1 MDIFLDGEGAIYQQ
15 LVRGLKNAIATG
27 RLAEGERLPPSRD
40 LCRQLGISR
49 TTVVAAYELLRA
61 EGYTNTVTGSGSFV
75 AKSRFAKDRNSH
87 LQSAIPPQNERSRI
101 ARNVFDLKNMPG
113 RRPDGIRHA
122 FEYGQPL
129 RNKSVETLWAK
140 EIRKAIPRAA
150 NRYPRAQGNPELRSA
165 LAHHIERSRGIVCD
179 ADDILIVAGVQQAIQ
194 VCIQALLNAGDTV
207 AFEEPGYFSARKLFQ
222 IAGARVV
229 PVPVD
234 RDGLVV
240 EDIPVG
246 VQLIYTTPS
255 HQFPTGAVLSE
266 ARRSALL
273 DYAQRGG
280 AWVIEDDYD
289 GEFRING
296 PALLSL
302 HASDRNGRTI
312 YVGTLSKSFSAGI
325 RLGYIVAPPALQQDL
340 LAAKWTLDF
349 GSPTLEQMALAG
361 LIQSGAYAR
370 HLRWVSEELLSR
382 RTALASELMAR
393 FGTTASFALS
403 RSGMHLLATF
413 GSLGVDAGAMLVRR
427 CLQEGLAIYTV
438 DPCYME
444 QPDALGLILGFSS
457 MSVPDI
463 REGMAILERVISPLL
478 TQAQYGEAN
487 SANVVPLK
495 RLLRGN

>member
-1 MDIFLDGEGAIYQQ
+1 
-15 LVRGLKNAIATG
+15 KNAIATG

-61 EGYTNTVTGSGSFV
+61 EGYTNTVTGSGSYV
-75 AKSRFAKDRNSH
+75 AKSRFAKERGSQ
-87 LQSAIPPQNERSRI
+87 LRSAIPPQNERSRI
-101 ARNVFDLKNMPG
+101 ARTVFDLKGMPG

-122 FEYGQPL
+122 FEYGQPIQ
-129 RNKSVETLWAK
+129 NKSMDVLWAK

-150 NRYPRAQGNPELRSA
+150 NRYPRVQGNAELRSA

-179 ADDILIVAGVQQAIQ
+179 ADDIIIVAGVQQAIQ
-194 VCIQALLNAGDTV
+194 VCIQALLNAGDAV

-222 IAGARVV
+222 IAGARIV
-229 PVPVD
+229 PIPVD
-234 RDGLVV
+234 HDGMRV
-240 EDIPVG
+240 EDIPPG
-246 VQLIYTTPS
+246 VQLVYTTPS
-255 HQFPTGAVLSE
+255 HQFPTGTVLSE
-266 ARRSALL
+266 ARRASLL
-273 DYAQRGG
+273 DHAHRTG

-302 HASDRNGRTI
+302 HASDRHGRTI

-349 GSPTLEQMALAG
+349 GSPTLEQIALAG
-361 LIQSGAYAR
+361 LIQSGAYVR

-393 FGTTASFALS
+393 FGTTAGFALP

-413 GSLGVDAGAMLVRR
+413 NSLGADAGAMLVRR
-427 CLQEGLAIYTV
+427 CLQEGLGIYTV
-438 DPCYME
+438 DPCYLQ
-444 QPDALGLILGFSS
+444 QPEALGLILGFSS
-457 MSVPDI
+457 MSAADI
-463 REGMAILERVISPLL
+463 REAMAILERVMSPLL
-478 TQAQYGEAN
+478 RQAECRDAG

-495 RLLRGN
+495 RVVK

>member
-1 MDIFLDGEGAIYQQ
+1 MDIFLDGEGAMYQQ

-61 EGYTNTVTGSGSFV
+61 EGYTNTITGSGSFV
-75 AKSRFAKDRNSH
+75 AKSRFARDRVGNP
-87 LQSAIPPQNERSRI
+87 QSAIPPQNERSRI
-101 ARNVFDLKNMPG
+101 ARSLFDLKNIPG
-113 RRPDGIRHA
+113 RRPDGVRLA
-122 FEYGQPL
+122 FEYGQPV
-129 RNKSVETLWAK
+129 RNQNMDVLWSK

-150 NRYPRAQGNPELRSA
+150 NRYPRVQGNPELRSA

-194 VCIQALLNAGDTV
+194 VCIQALLNAGDVV
-207 AFEEPGYFSARKLFQ
+207 AFEEPGYFSARTLFQ
-222 IAGARVV
+222 IAGAKIV

-234 RDGLVV
+234 RDGMVV
-240 EDIPVG
+240 EDIPAG
-246 VQLIYTTPS
+246 AQLVYTTPS

-266 ARRSALL
+266 ARRTALL
-273 DYAQRGG
+273 EHAQRNGT
-280 AWVIEDDYD
+280 WVIEDDYD
-289 GEFRING
+289 GEFRINA

-302 HASDRNGRTI
+302 HAADRNGRTI

-325 RLGYIVAPPALQQDL
+325 RLGYIVAPPALQRDL

-349 GSPTLEQMALAG
+349 GSPTLEQMAVAG
-361 LIQSGAYAR
+361 LVQSGAYAR
-370 HLRWVSEELLSR
+370 HLRWVSEELLAR

-393 FGTTASFALS
+393 FGTSAGFALP

-413 GSLGVDAGAMLVRR
+413 RNLGADAGAPLVRR

-438 DPCYME
+438 DPCYMQ
-444 QPDALGLILGFSS
+444 QPEALGLILGFSS
-457 MSVPDI
+457 MGVPEI
-463 REGMAILERVISPLL
+463 REGMAILEHVMAPLFR
-478 TQAQYGEAN
+478 QAEDREAN

-495 RLLRGN
+495 RVSRTG